1 MIKYKVTLTQQERD
15 QLTSMISKGMHTAQ
29 EIRNAYI
36 LLNVDQSLPEE
47 KLTNEEICRV
57 LKTSMRMIDRVK
69 QRFVEDG
76 FEASLERKPGKT
88 VRTKKIDGE
97 TEAHLIA
104 LSCSKA
110 PEGFSKWS
118 LRLLADRMVEL
129 AYVESI
135 SYETIRRTLKKTN

>member
-15 QLTSMISKGMHTAQ
+15 QLTSMISKGTHTAQ

>member
-1 MIKYKVTLTQQERD
+1 MIKYKVTLTEQERD

>member
-1 MIKYKVTLTQQERD
+1 MIKYKVTLTQEERE
-15 QLTSMISKGMHTAQ
+15 QLTTMVSKGEHTAQ

-36 LLNVDQSLPEE
+36 LLNVDQSIPGE
-47 KLTNEEICRV
+47 KRTNEEICGV

-76 FEASLERKPGKT
+76 FEASLQRKPGKT
-88 VRTKKIDGE
+88 IRTKKIDGE
-97 TEAHLIA
+97 IEAHLIA

-110 PEGFSKWS
+110 PVGFSKWS
-118 LRLLADRMVEL
+118 LRLLADKMVEL

-135 SYETIRRTLKKTN
+135 SYETIRRTLKKTS

>member
-15 QLTSMISKGMHTAQ
+15 QLTSMVSKGTHTAQ

-69 QRFVEDG
+69 QRFVDDG

-88 VRTKKIDGE
+88 TRTKIVDGE
-97 TEAHLIA
+97 VEAHLIA

>member
-1 MIKYKVTLTQQERD
+1 MIKYKVTLTQQERN

>member
-1 MIKYKVTLTQQERD
+1 MIKYKVTLTQEERD
-15 QLTSMISKGMHTAQ
+15 QLTSMVSKGTHTAQ

-36 LLNVDQSLPEE
+36 LLNVDQSGLGE
-47 KLTNEEICRV
+47 KLTNEEICKV

-88 VRTKKIDGE
+88 IRKKVDGE
-97 TEAHLIA
+97 VEAHLIA
-104 LSCSKA
+104 LSCSKV

-118 LRLLADRMVEL
+118 LRLLADKMVEL

>member
-1 MIKYKVTLTQQERD
+1 MIRYKVTLTKQEREY
-15 QLTSMISKGMHTAQ
+15 LLEMISKGAHTAQ

-36 LLNVDQSLPEE
+36 LLNVDQSIPGERR
-47 KLTNEEICRV
+47 TNEDICRI

-76 FEASLERKPGKT
+76 FEASLQRKPGKT
-88 VRTKKIDGE
+88 IRTKKIDGE
-97 TEAHLIA
+97 TEARLIA

-118 LRLLADRMVEL
+118 LRLLADKMVEL

>member
-1 MIKYKVTLTQQERD
+1 MIKYKVTLTKEERD
-15 QLTSMISKGMHTAQ
+15 ELHSIISKGTHSAQ
-29 EIRNAYI
+29 QIRNAYI
-36 LLNVDQSLPEE
+36 LLNVDQSGLGE
-47 KLTNEEICRV
+47 KLINEEICRV

-88 VRTKKIDGE
+88 TRTKIIDGDL
-97 TEAHLIA
+97 EARLIA

-118 LRLLADRMVEL
+118 LRLLADKMVEL

-135 SYETIRRTLKKTN
+135 SYETIRRTLKKTS

>member
-1 MIKYKVTLTQQERD
+1 MIKYKVTLTQEERD

-36 LLNVDQSLPEE
+36 LLNVDQSGLGE

-76 FEASLERKPGKT
+76 FEASLQRKPGKT
-88 VRTKKIDGE
+88 IRTKKIDGE

-118 LRLLADRMVEL
+118 LRLLADKMVEL

>member
-1 MIKYKVTLTQQERD
+1 MIKYRVTLTKDERD
-15 QLTSMISKGMHTAQ
+15 ELHSIISKGIHSAQ
-29 EIRNAYI
+29 QIRNAYI
-36 LLNVDQSLPEE
+36 LLNVDQSGLGA

-88 VRTKKIDGE
+88 TRAKIVDGDM
-97 TEAHLIA
+97 EARLIA

-118 LRLLADRMVEL
+118 LRLLADKMVEL

-135 SYETIRRTLKKTN
+135 SYETIRRVLKKTS

>member
-1 MIKYKVTLTQQERD
+1 MIKYKVTLTRDERD
-15 QLTSMISKGMHTAQ
+15 KLHAIISKGSHSAQ
-29 EIRNAYI
+29 QIRNAYI
-36 LLNVDQSLPEE
+36 LLNVDQSGLAE

-88 VRTKKIDGE
+88 TRAKIVDGE
-97 TEAHLIA
+97 MEARLIA

-118 LRLLADRMVEL
+118 LRLLADKMVEL
-129 AYVESI
+129 SYVESI
-135 SYETIRRTLKKTN
+135 SYETIRRVLKKTS

>member
-15 QLTSMISKGMHTAQ
+15 QLTSMISKGTHTAQ

-118 LRLLADRMVEL
+118 LRLLADRMVES

-135 SYETIRRTLKKTN
+135 S

>member
-15 QLTSMISKGMHTAQ
+15 QLTSMVSKGTHTAQ

-88 VRTKKIDGE
+88 TRIKIVDGE
-97 TEAHLIA
+97 VEAHLIA

>member
-1 MIKYKVTLTQQERD
+1 
-15 QLTSMISKGMHTAQ
+15 MISKGMHTAQ